1 MGRAQSSTPIFTD
14 SIRSIEFRPTWSVPQ
29 SIIRK
34 EMIPQ
39 MLLQEDPERYK
50 NRGYTM
56 YENGKVIDPLE
67 VDWTNPLVHK
77 RAFYFVE
84 APSER
89 NSLGLVKFLLNNNM
103 SIYLHDTPSKYLF
116 EREQRALSHGCV
128 RVQNPSQLAYY
139 LLKNEGDGKSWTEE
153 KVKDFMN
160 NNKRNQY
167 RVKLNTKYMINILYY
182 TISVDK
188 KGEATIKNDIY
199 DLDNEQ
205 LKDIKR
211 FES

>member
-1 MGRAQSSTPIFTD
+1 M
-14 SIRSIEFRPTWSVPQ
+14 
-29 SIIRK
+29 
-34 EMIPQ
+34 
-39 MLLQEDPERYK
+39 
-50 NRGYTM
+50 
-56 YENGKVIDPLE
+56 
-67 VDWTNPLVHK
+67 
-77 RAFYFVE
+77 
-84 APSER
+84 
-89 NSLGLVKFLLNNNM
+89 
-103 SIYLHDTPSKYLF
+103 
-116 EREQRALSHGCV
+116 
-128 RVQNPSQLAYY
+128 QNPSQLAYY

-199 DLDNEQ
+199 DLDDEQ